1 MRRGGTYSYA
11 YDNIGNRTTAFF
23 GIQTGHRAL
32 YEYGPY
38 VNILR
43 MEGNAAENNPFRFS
57 SEYAD
62 DELGLIYYNY
72 RYFHSTQGYL
82 VQGNDY
88 VETQY
93 TILSDFALYSGC
105 LFGAVLSYSRINLA
119 DQLMLSGKRHAG
131 VVVKYIPSFL
141 ARVPAS

>member
-1 MRRGGTYSYA
+1 
-11 YDNIGNRTTAFF
+11 
-23 GIQTGHRAL
+23 
-32 YEYGPY
+32 
-38 VNILR
+38 
-43 MEGNAAENNPFRFS
+43 MEGNAAEDNPFRFS

-62 DELGLIYYNY
+62 AELELIYYNY

-93 TILSDFALYSGC
+93 TILSDFALYLGC
-105 LFGAVLSYSRINLA
+105 LFGAVLPYSRINLA